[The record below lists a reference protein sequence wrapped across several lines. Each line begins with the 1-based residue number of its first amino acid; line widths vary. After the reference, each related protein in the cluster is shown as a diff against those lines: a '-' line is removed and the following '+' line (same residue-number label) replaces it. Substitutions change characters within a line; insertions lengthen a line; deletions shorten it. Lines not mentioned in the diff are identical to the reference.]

1 MRPHGTPPPPDC
13 SDGAMRVSGRE
24 DAEALWR
31 DGQDLAAAL
40 ERQAEAEQD
49 AAEQERL
56 GDLADGLRGI

>member
-1 MRPHGTPPPPDC
+1 
-13 SDGAMRVSGRE
+13 MRVSGRE
-24 DAEALWR
+24 AAEALWR

-56 GDLADGLRGI
+56 GDLADGLRGV